1 MIPLPH
7 GHGQLPG
14 ERVVLERGQHD
25 LIQQRPIGSSDLIGI
40 VLLVADAA
48 QNILDAD
55 AAGFAGQS
63 ITTTRPPISCEDAVV
78 CEQHLPNRGCT
89 AKKGLVRP

>member
-1 MIPLPH
+1 MFRDDV
-7 GHGQLPG
+7 G
-14 ERVVLERGQHD
+14 RSSNQHD